1 MKKIIKNMAMIGFL
15 VLFFPYTA
23 TLLMGGRQGI
33 HQEKALPEL
42 EYQVLYR
49 LMAEDYSWMAEKTLD
64 VMAILYRTE
73 CVRQGGKEEIK
84 NISMELYEENYD
96 RAYEA
101 VVRTEGQVV
110 TIDGKY
116 KELPYHAVSA
126 GNTRDGRL
134 LGEEYDYIVSVACP
148 DDLECDSYLQVF
160 SLAKEELC
168 EALGED
174 ISSEELSLE
183 RDSTD
188 YVTTAVCGTNTWQ
201 GENFRTLLRL
211 PSSCFWL
218 EETEN
223 GVRVTVKGS
232 GHGFGISLYTAD
244 RMIRE
249 GKEIAEI
256 FQTFYRNTECITI
269 L

>member
-1 MKKIIKNMAMIGFL
+1 MKKIIKNIAVIGFL

-23 TLLMGGRQGI
+23 TLLIGGRQGV
-33 HQEKALPEL
+33 HQEKALPER

-49 LMAEDYSWMAEKTLD
+49 LMTEDYSWMSEKTLD
-64 VMAILYRTE
+64 LMAILYRTE
-73 CVRQGGKEEIK
+73 CVRQGQAEQIRD
-84 NISMELYEENYD
+84 ISMELYEENYD

-110 TIDGKY
+110 TIDGDY

-126 GNTRDGRL
+126 GSTRDGRL
-134 LGEEYDYIVSVACP
+134 LGEEYSYITSVDCP
-148 DDLECDSYLQVF
+148 YDLECDSYLQVF
-160 SLAKEELC
+160 GLAKEELC
-168 EALGED
+168 EALGQD
-174 ISSEELSLE
+174 ISLKELSLE

-188 YVTTAVCGTNTWQ
+188 YVTAVICGEHTWQ
-201 GENFRTLLRL
+201 GENFRTLLHL
-211 PSSCFWL
+211 PSSCFWM
-218 EETEN
+218 EEREN
-223 GVRVTVKGS
+223 GVRVTVKGN

-256 FQTFYRNTECITI
+256 FQTFYQGAECITI